1 MTGLFILLQ
10 QIGSFYTFSCFS
22 SDQLLEIMLE
32 EGQKSKQVK
41 AKDLKLSLLTVL
53 YRSIQY

>member
-1 MTGLFILLQ
+1 LTGLFILLL

-41 AKDLKLSLLTVL
+41 AKDLKL
-53 YRSIQY
+53 